1 MYTAAV
7 LPPWLYGPYGRGQWV
22 RSLKSGTNQLVYVLI
37 AGPPGRPMHA
47 QNVNPGFAHVSD
59 AARAHVLALSAPPAR
74 PGEKR
79 KRVVVMG
86 GYGLWREAV
95 AHLRAVRPELG
106 TRLPVLTG
114 EESEQ
119 DPEEYAMF
127 DGGSARRVLGMDT
140 FKTWEKTIVETV
152 DDMMRMEK
160 VLDVYTPL

>member
-7 LPPWLYGPYGRGQWV
+7 LPPWLYGPHGRGQWV

-79 KRVVVMG
+79 KRVVAMG

-140 FKTWEKTIVETV
+140 FKTWEETIVETV
-152 DDMMRMEK
+152 DDMVRMEK
-160 VLDVYTPL
+160 VLDAFTPL